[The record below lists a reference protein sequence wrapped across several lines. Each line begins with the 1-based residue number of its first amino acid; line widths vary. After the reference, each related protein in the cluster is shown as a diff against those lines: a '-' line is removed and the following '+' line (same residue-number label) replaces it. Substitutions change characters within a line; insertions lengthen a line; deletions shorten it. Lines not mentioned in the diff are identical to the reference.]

1 MTKVMHLTTV
11 DMSLELLLGYQL
23 RAARNEGYEVV
34 GVSAPGP
41 WVAGLEAEGI
51 RHVPLPSSTR
61 GWNLVADVRAVREFW
76 AVLRQERPDLLH
88 THNPKPGLYGRVL
101 GRLARVP
108 VVVNTLHG
116 LYAAPDDPI
125 GKRGLFYLAEAF
137 AARFSDH
144 ELVQSK
150 EDLELI
156 HRLRL
161 MPRRH
166 ASLLGN
172 GIDLKEFD
180 PERISPRTIERL
192 RAELNLDPDKPV
204 VGVVGRLVA
213 EKGLAELFEAL
224 RRLRRSG
231 ISFEVLVIGPSDED
245 KTDALDPAQIERARS
260 QGIRFLGLRRDMPE
274 LYRVMDLFVL
284 ASHREGFP
292 RAAMEA
298 AAMEVAI
305 VATDIRGCRE
315 VVEAGSNGVLVPVR
329 DAQALESAI
338 GSLLSDPTRRE
349 LMGKN
354 GRKLALERFDVR
366 RVAEIVLDTYRRVAA
381 QKGVTLLADLF
392 SPERATARDADPISR
407 LHAQSIK
414 TGFLASLGENFL
426 RCLYSGLIEDP
437 TAVVLVAR
445 APGGDVVGF
454 VAGSADTKRSFRRI
468 LQKRFLAMGISA
480 LPALLAAPGRTRE
493 AFETLRYG
501 SMQEEE
507 LPPAELMSIAVDGR
521 VRSQG
526 LGRRL
531 VKAFLDELTQPA
543 VRVVVGFEND
553 RARSLYRAHGFVPV
567 KEMEVHK
574 GARSEVLV
582 WRSSSG

>member
-41 WVAGLEAEGI
+41 WVAALEAEGI

-61 GWNLVADVRAVREFW
+61 GWNLVADLRAMREFW
-76 AVLRQERPDLLH
+76 TVLRQERPDLLH

-101 GRLARVP
+101 GRIARVP

-125 GKRGLFYLAEAF
+125 GKRGLFYLAEAL

-180 PERISPRTIERL
+180 PERVPPPTIERL
-192 RAELNLDPDKPV
+192 RADLDLDPAKPV

-224 RRLRRSG
+224 GRLRRRG
-231 ISFEVLVIGPSDED
+231 ISFEVLVIGPFDED
-245 KTDALDPAQIERARS
+245 KADALDPAQIEKARS
-260 QGIRFLGLRRDMPE
+260 EGIRFLGLRRDMPA
-274 LYRVMDLFVL
+274 LYRLMDLFVL

-298 AAMEVAI
+298 AAMEVPI

-349 LMGKN
+349 LMGQN

-381 QKGVTLLADLF
+381 QKGVTLLADPLT
-392 SPERATARDADPISR
+392 PERASSRDADPISR
-407 LHAQSIK
+407 LHYQSIK

-426 RCLYSGLIEDP
+426 RSLYRGLIEDP

-445 APGGDVVGF
+445 DPGGEVVGF
-454 VAGSADTKRSFRRI
+454 VAGSADTKTSFRRI

-480 LPALLAAPGRTRE
+480 LPAILAVPGRTRE

-501 SMQEEE
+501 SMEEEE
-507 LPPAELMSIAVDGR
+507 LPPAELMSMAVDAR

-531 VKAFLDELTQPA
+531 VKAFLDELAQPA
-543 VRVVVGFEND
+543 VRVVVGFENEL
-553 RARSLYRAHGFVPV
+553 ARSLYRTQGFVPV